1 MIFNFYKYH
10 GAGNDFIIIYGEHY
24 VPSFSKEN
32 IIKLCDR
39 KYGIGADGVM
49 LIKYHEDYDFEMQF
63 FNPDGSSS
71 FCGNGS
77 RCAVLFCF
85 HNGICTRKCHFLTN
99 DGSHHGEVM
108 GPDLVKID
116 INSPIKVE
124 SLNNGDFSINTGSP
138 HYIKFKDDID
148 YTGFL
153 GDCKAIRNSEPY
165 IENGINVNMVKI
177 LDNEI
182 KIRTYERG
190 VEDETLSCGSG
201 VTAAA
206 LCYAQT
212 NKTNQSVNVRTKGG
226 LLKVDFEKENGS
238 FNNVYLTGP
247 AQFVYRGEIQL

>member
-1 MIFNFYKYH
+1 
-10 GAGNDFIIIYGEHY
+10 
-24 VPSFSKEN
+24 
-32 IIKLCDR
+32 
-39 KYGIGADGVM
+39 
-49 LIKYHEDYDFEMQF
+49 
-63 FNPDGSSS
+63 
-71 FCGNGS
+71 
-77 RCAVLFCF
+77 
-85 HNGICTRKCHFLTN
+85 
-99 DGSHHGEVM
+99 
-108 GPDLVKID
+108 
-116 INSPIKVE
+116 
-124 SLNNGDFSINTGSP
+124 
-138 HYIKFKDDID
+138 
-148 YTGFL
+148 
-153 GDCKAIRNSEPY
+153 
-165 IENGINVNMVKI
+165 MVKI